1 MNRLRRSSATVVG
14 THAALLAMAAVVLFP
29 FLWIAAAAFKT
40 QISLLMGHV
49 AFTPVL
55 LNFHE
60 VLFSR
65 TSEYLHNFKNS
76 LIVGAASTALVLA
89 VATPAA
95 YSLYRMRWPGWVVHS
110 LLGWSVIFHM
120 LPPITLAG
128 AWYVMFRTVGLDNT
142 YLGLVL
148 AHTTLNLP
156 MALWLMAVFVREVPV
171 ALIEAA
177 QIDGATTPTILGHV
191 VVPLVM
197 PGLMATAIL
206 VFIFSW
212 NEFAVALTLTQKDTA
227 TVPVAIA
234 KYAQEYEIKYTEMA
248 ASALLSTIPAV
259 LLMLVGQRF
268 IVRGLLAGAV
278 K

>member
-1 MNRLRRSSATVVG
+1 MNRLRRSSATVAG

-49 AFTPVL
+49 LFTPVL
-55 LNFHE
+55 LNFEE

-128 AWYVMFRTVGLDNT
+128 AWYVMFRGVGLDNT
-142 YLGLVL
+142 YFGLVL

-248 ASALLSTIPAV
+248 ASALLSTVPAV